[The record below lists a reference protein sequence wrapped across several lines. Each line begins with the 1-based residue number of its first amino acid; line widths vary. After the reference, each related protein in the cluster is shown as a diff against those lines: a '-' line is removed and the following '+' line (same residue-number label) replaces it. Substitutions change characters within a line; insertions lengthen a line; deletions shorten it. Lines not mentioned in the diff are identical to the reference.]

1 MTTEQPRH
9 RWSPTRVAFIALML
23 ALSSAVLGWL
33 IYRERNVLLDYDWNI
48 RWEFVLGSFVLFSLD
63 LGVVAIVWGWMF
75 NSLGEQHSLWKHLR
89 YYCVSNVTKRLPGT
103 IWYIA
108 GRTYLYSQDNSD
120 PARVLLASGLEM
132 ALLIMSGI
140 AVSVMFAAPM
150 IAETR
155 AGWLGFGL
163 VFIVTCFAI
172 QPRVV
177 KWVMVRL
184 GKPSLLTL
192 RYVDLLSWTLCY
204 MLVWI
209 IGGTVIFMV
218 GRSLAIIS
226 VSNLL
231 YIIGSW
237 SLTGVVSAAMFFV
250 PSNLGITEVTLS
262 LMLSRIMPSPIA
274 VLIAIASRILIT
286 IYEIIWA
293 IACLRSD

>member
-1 MTTEQPRH
+1 
-9 RWSPTRVAFIALML
+9 ML
-23 ALSSAVLGWL
+23 ALSAAVLGWL
-33 IYRERNVLLDYDWNI
+33 IYRERDVLLSYDWNI

-63 LGVVAIVWGWMF
+63 LGVAAIVWGWMF
-75 NSLGEQHSLWKHLR
+75 NSLGEQHSLWKHFR

-108 GRTYLYSQDNSD
+108 GRTYLYRQDDSN
-120 PARVLLASGLEM
+120 PARALLASGLEM

-140 AVSVMFAAPM
+140 AVSVIFVSPM
-150 IAETR
+150 INETR
-155 AGWLGFGL
+155 AGWLGFSL
-163 VFIVTCFAI
+163 VFIVTCLAI

-177 KWVMVRL
+177 KWVLVRL
-184 GKPSLLTL
+184 GKPSLATL
-192 RYVDLLSWTLCY
+192 RYVDLLKWTLCY

-209 IGGTVIFMV
+209 IGGIVVFMI
-218 GRSLAIIS
+218 GRSLAIIN
-226 VSNLL
+226 VSSLL

-237 SLTGVVSAAMFFV
+237 SLTGVVSAAMFFA

-274 VLIAIASRILIT
+274 VLVAVASRILIT